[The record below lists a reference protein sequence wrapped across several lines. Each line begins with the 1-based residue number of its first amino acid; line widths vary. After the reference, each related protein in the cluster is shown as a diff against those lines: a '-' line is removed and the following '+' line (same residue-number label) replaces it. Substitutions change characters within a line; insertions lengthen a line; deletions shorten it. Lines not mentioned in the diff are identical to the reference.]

1 VGVLG
6 ASASAFDNATGAPE
20 AGAREVRLFS
30 RRPQLPQTNKSKWAA
45 FPGFFH
51 GLRDLDDNLK
61 WQIYTYL
68 FAVQTPPPHASVLRR
83 DQHAGFVLHF
93 AEPWLDVAPGASAD
107 GDPEK
112 GCRHPSH
119 RFQRGAGIKA
129 GAATAS
135 GLRRRHD
142 TRSQR
147 AFLISA
153 AASSSSNTLP
163 VQRRASATSTAS
175 IGASR

>member
-6 ASASAFDNATGAPE
+6 ASASAFDNAAGALE

-30 RRPQLPQTNKSKWAA
+30 RRPQLPQINKSKWAA

-51 GLRDLDDNLK
+51 GLRDLDDDLK

-68 FAVQTPPPHASVLRR
+68 FAVQTPPPHASVPRR

-119 RFQRGAGIKA
+119 RFQRGAA
-129 GAATAS
+129 SWPELARLHNRVLLWRDRVWPEEAA
-135 GLRRRHD
+135 RHPQP
-142 TRSQR
+142 TR
-147 AFLISA
+147 FL
-153 AASSSSNTLP
+153 
-163 VQRRASATSTAS
+163 
-175 IGASR
+175 